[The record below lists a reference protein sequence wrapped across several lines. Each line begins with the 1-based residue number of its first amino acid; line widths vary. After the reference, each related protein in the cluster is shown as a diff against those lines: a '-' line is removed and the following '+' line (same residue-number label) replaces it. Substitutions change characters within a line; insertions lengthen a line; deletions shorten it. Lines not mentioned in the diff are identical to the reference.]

1 MNGGG
6 YRVTL
11 WNLNRQQRIE
21 MIGELDLEL
30 QASALG
36 LILLPTSGFTKT
48 AFNLNDGNFLASS
61 LK

>member
-36 LILLPTSGFTKT
+36 LILLPTSGY
-48 AFNLNDGNFLASS
+48 
-61 LK
+61 

>member
-30 QASALG
+30 QSSALG
-36 LILLPTSGFTKT
+36 LILLPASGY
-48 AFNLNDGNFLASS
+48 
-61 LK
+61 